1 MPLLNIQGV
10 EKAAP
15 KEEKARIL
23 KRIEAIGNRDV
34 DALDAPRN
42 LMRYLQSWDVE
53 IINASL
59 QAAGVFVSD
68 RELFDQVLKLASSH
82 AEEEVRSM
90 AASCLGNVICDGL
103 EFEDD
108 LPEGAEV
115 PAASVNPE
123 FYQSVKDFLF
133 DRVDSLME
141 SMEVRRRALE
151 SLGYLGFKPEVRE
164 IILRFYRQAPN
175 PWVKVSALYAMGLTR
190 DPVFERL
197 ILEEL
202 YSGNPDILV
211 EAMHASHI
219 LGLGA
224 AEARLLELSRHPNLD
239 VRCEAVVALGYVGN
253 PERMPEFL
261 KGVETDNHGVP
272 DVADAV
278 AHSRTALQQRHISKS
293 GDPLWDDAEVMGE
306 IEDLLDNREPGS

>member
-1 MPLLNIQGV
+1 M
-10 EKAAP
+10 EKAAS

-34 DALDAPRN
+34 DGLDAPQN
-42 LMRYLQSWDVE
+42 LLRYLRLGDAE
-53 IINASL
+53 IINAAL
-59 QAAGVFVSD
+59 QASGAFVSNQ
-68 RELFDQVLKLASSH
+68 ELFEQVLQLASTH

-90 AASCLGNVICDGL
+90 ASSCLGNVICDGL

-133 DRVDSLME
+133 SRVDSLME
-141 SMEVRRRALE
+141 SMDVRRRVLE
-151 SLGYLGFKPEVRE
+151 AIGYLGFKPEVRE
-164 IILRFYRQAPN
+164 LILRFYRQAPN

-202 YSGNPDILV
+202 YNGNPDVLV

-219 LGLGA
+219 LGLSA
-224 AEARLLELSRHPNLD
+224 AEKRLVELSRHPNLD

-253 PERMPEFL
+253 PEIMPGL
-261 KGVETDNHGVP
+261 LQRVEIENHGVS
-272 DVADAV
+272 DVADAL
-278 AHSRTALQQRHISKS
+278 AHSRIALRQRHMSKS